1 MAKNVTNADI
11 FGGMFRNMPS
21 IDTADPHMGEG
32 TGKKSESGRIT
43 VERSRLHPF
52 KNHPFRVMED
62 EQMQELAESI
72 RMYGIKEPILVRPD
86 KEKEG
91 EYEIISG
98 HRRNYAAGLAGL
110 NEVPA
115 KVEDLNDDDAAVLMV
130 DSNNKRETLLASE
143 KAWAYRI
150 KAEALRHQGKRND
163 LLEEPEE
170 GMSELGQKNGDSE
183 RTVRRYIRLTYLL
196 PELLALVD
204 GAKMSVGMGYQISF
218 FISPVQEYIAGC
230 YEKQHTLPGN
240 AQMEALTQLHRSGGL
255 DVTAAENVL
264 SAEKQIRQRTVNIT
278 LKNDRL
284 KQYFP
289 ADATK
294 EYMESVIVELLEQWS
309 SQNK

>member
-21 IDTADPHMGEG
+21 IDTTDQCIGEE
-32 TGKKSESGRIT
+32 TENKSESGRIT

-115 KVEDLNDDDAAVLMV
+115 KVEYLSDDDAAVLMV

-204 GAKMSVGMGYQISF
+204 GAKMSVGMGYQMSF

-230 YEKQHTLPGN
+230 YEKQHTLPSN

-255 DVTAAENVL
+255 DVAAAENVL
-264 SAEKQIRQRTVNIT
+264 SAEKQIKQRTVNIT